1 MELIDPKDKRFKKI
15 CTEVKDFDNREYYIN
30 IINEMKDEC
39 LKQYAYACAA
49 PQFGITKRFIL
60 MITSE
65 EMKVN
70 NVEEL
75 DRLNI
80 NYSITPYFNPK
91 IISMKGKQYFY
102 EACMSVGDVIG
113 KVARPYS
120 VEIEAQDIDG
130 NYIYKKAE
138 GFEAIVMCHEIDHL
152 DGIEF
157 TDKAI
162 DIIYDADLEKRVEIR
177 NKFPHTIISKDGEFN
192 QDDIKGNFKTL
203 LYEKRTFK

>member
-1 MELIDPKDKRFKKI
+1 MKLIDSIDKRLKEV
-15 CTEVKDFDNREYYIN
+15 CTEVEDFDNKDYYLN
-30 IINEMKDEC
+30 IIEEMKDEC
-39 LKQYAYACAA
+39 LNQYAYACAA
-49 PQFGITKRFIL
+49 PQFGIMKRFIL
-60 MITSE
+60 MITAE

-70 NVEEL
+70 KAEEL
-75 DRLNI
+75 DELDI

-91 IISMKGKQYFY
+91 IISMEGKQYFY

-120 VEIEAQDIDG
+120 IEIEAQDIDG
-130 NYIYKKAE
+130 NYIYKKVE

-162 DIIYDADLEKRVEIR
+162 DIIYDADLEKRVEVR
-177 NKFPHTIISKDGEFN
+177 NKFPHEIVTKDGEFN
-192 QDDIKGNFKTL
+192 QDDIDHKFKTL
-203 LYEKRTFK
+203 LYSKKNF

>member
-1 MELIDPKDKRFKKI
+1 MKLIDSQDKRLKQI
-15 CTEVKDFDNREYYIN
+15 CTEVKDFDNKECYIN

-49 PQFGITKRFIL
+49 PQFGIMKRFIL
-60 MITSE
+60 MITAE

-70 NVEEL
+70 KAEEL
-75 DRLNI
+75 DKLDI
-80 NYSITPYFNPK
+80 NYSIQPYFNPR

-113 KVARPYS
+113 KVARPYMIE
-120 VEIEAQDIDG
+120 VEALDIDG

-157 TDKAI
+157 TDKAL

-177 NKFPHTIISKDGEFN
+177 NKFPHQIISKDGDFN
-192 QDDIKGNFKTL
+192 QDNIEEKFKTL
-203 LYEKRTFK
+203 LYQKKNI